1 MAYLSVDSMAAR
13 SVDRMAN
20 QTAGPKVTQSEKSME
35 ILWEYSLGYM
45 SELAMGRRMAAM
57 LDVQWE
63 RKKAD
68 MWVARTVDMK
78 EDK

>member
-1 MAYLSVDSMAAR
+1 MAVRL
-13 SVDRMAN
+13 VDRTGN
-20 QTAGPKVTQSEKSME
+20 QTAGPKVTQSETSME
-35 ILWEYSLGYM
+35 KMWEYSLGYM
-45 SELAMGRRMAAM
+45 SELAMERRLAAM

-68 MWVARTVDMK
+68 MWVALTVDTK